1 MDFENVL
8 QIIVTAIIQG
18 VTEFLPVSSS
28 GHTLFV
34 NNIFF
39 WKDAINLNLFVAVHF
54 GTLAAV
60 IKYFWSDIKKSQATN
75 LRERNKFRRKKIYKK
90 I

>member
-1 MDFENVL
+1 MDFENLL

-60 IKYFWSDIKKSQATN
+60 IKYFWSDIKKYFILYLEISSS
-75 LRERNKFRRKKIYKK
+75 EV
-90 I
+90 